1 MFENIIDKINQG
13 LKERILAFFILW
25 FAIYSTIWT
34 IVEPLQIP
42 IGSDKVRLWRLSF
55 IGITFLISSILYFSF
70 FFKKKLEVF
79 GLELGQTDI
88 MQSLRAYGSPTITTQ
103 NDGFHGNIL
112 KISADYVL
120 GNIDWTVKASANS
133 ATLLT
138 LIYKPE
144 PDLVFYARVSVLSKK
159 KTSSTQKW
167 LRFETSMSL
176 PQSKNDDE
184 EMGIPV
190 TASDDNGLLHVNI
203 NLPKTINIAFGI
215 HGWEYDKILF
225 IRSRG
230 SGKIKSIVL
239 K

>member
-1 MFENIIDKINQG
+1 MFDNVIDKINKG

-25 FAIYSTIWT
+25 FAIYGTVWT
-34 IVEPLQIP
+34 IIEPLQI
-42 IGSDKVRLWRLSF
+42 SFSKDELCLWRLSF
-55 IGITFLISSILYFSF
+55 ILATLLITSCIYFSF
-70 FFKKKLEVF
+70 FFKKKLEVL
-79 GLELGQTDI
+79 GLEQGQTDI
-88 MQSLRAYGSPTITTQ
+88 IQTLRSNGNPTITTQ
-103 NDGFHGNIL
+103 NDGFHGNIM
-112 KISADYVL
+112 KISADYSTA
-120 GNIDWTVKASANS
+120 NIDWTVKASANS

-138 LIYKPE
+138 LTYKPE
-144 PDLVFYARVSVLSKK
+144 SDLTFYARVSVLSKK
-159 KTSSTQKW
+159 KTSSSNKW

-184 EMGIPV
+184 EMGVPV
-190 TASDDNGLLHVNI
+190 TASDDNGMLHVNI
-203 NLPKTINIAFGI
+203 NLPKTIENAFGM